1 VGHSET
7 GAVFEQSVQLI
18 FNDTLKLRLRRIVV
32 QLQQPT
38 RDGEVEIA
46 LLSNLPMAQAD
57 ALTIVALYQKRWR
70 IEIRQPQCPHKSE
83 AIDDEAVLAL
93 TVFWETLEHSL
104 KALKGIRMGQLQW
117 EVS

>member
-1 VGHSET
+1 
-7 GAVFEQSVQLI
+7 VFTDLPTVKDQRIQLGVKRKNAPQVQVRLGQVRFGTTWYSYLTSVLDPQQLPP
-18 FNDTLKLRLRRIVV
+18 FVMADLYRR
-32 QLQQPT
+32 
-38 RDGEVEIA
+38 
-46 LLSNLPMAQAD
+46 
-57 ALTIVALYQKRWR
+57 RWR